1 MKNRENGRASH
12 MFDEQQGNEGN
23 ASRLPPVP
31 EYTPLYDTGEFQE
44 YLVPDVAPLLPPS
57 SPAWTS
63 NATLSARPAP
73 SEPVSVL
80 PKKGTGRKNV
90 LLAVLALLLVASVGA
105 GLLFYVSRLHSQPVS
120 IQHSSLPSSPQA
132 LFKEVTDRKP
142 ALYDLLTNEST
153 STWPSLTDNPDGQC
167 IFATDGYHVTDTK
180 QGTFS
185 LCMSTASYYINF
197 AFQARVTII
206 SGDGAS
212 LVFRGSQ
219 ALNEF
224 YRFRIDQ
231 YGNYGLLLSND
242 PTSSEAPQPLRAGSS
257 QFINQGP
264 DQTNV
269 LTVIAIGSDI
279 YLYINSHFIV
289 YERNTTLSV
298 GEIGLSASDFNQ
310 STDAVFSQAEVWR
323 L

>member
-1 MKNRENGRASH
+1 ML
-12 MFDEQQGNEGN
+12 DEQKGDKEN
-23 ASRLPPVP
+23 ASRLPSVP
-31 EYTPLYDTGEFQE
+31 EFTSPYDTSEFQE
-44 YLVPDVAPLLPPS
+44 YLVPDTVLIPPPS
-57 SPAWTS
+57 GPAWAS
-63 NATLSARPAP
+63 NATLSPRPTL
-73 SEPVSVL
+73 SEPVSAL
-80 PKKGTGRKNV
+80 SKRDTGRKNV
-90 LLAVLALLLVASVGA
+90 LLGVLALLLVASVGA

-132 LFKEVTDRKP
+132 LFKQVTGRKP
-142 ALYDLLTNEST
+142 TLYDLLTNEAT
-153 STWPSLTDNPDGQC
+153 SSWPYITDNLDGQC

-185 LCMSTASYYINF
+185 LCMSTGSYYINF
-197 AFQARVTII
+197 AFQARVTIH

-231 YGNYGLLLSND
+231 YGNYALLLSNN
-242 PTSSEAPQPLRAGSS
+242 PTSGEAPRPLRAGSS
-257 QFINQGP
+257 QFINQGAE
-264 DQTNV
+264 QTNV

-279 YLYINSHFIV
+279 YLYINSHFIL
-289 YERNTTLSV
+289 YERNSTLSV
-298 GEIGLSASDFNQ
+298 GEIGLSASDFSQ
-310 STDAVFSQAEVWR
+310 STDAVFYQAEVWR